1 MNLIRTCALAAL
13 ALASA
18 LVLTVFSVPA
28 SAAEQQRT
36 VEPFEAVHSYGS
48 FKLVLRQATPAAV
61 RLHGDPALLERVETR
76 VVTRR
81 GLATLEISLRRGE
94 RFEGRG
100 EIGID
105 IDVPS
110 LRALGM
116 SGAGAARATGL
127 DVKDLRV
134 ELAGSGMARLEG
146 RSTQLAIAI
155 GGSGDG
161 DATGLAADDV
171 AVEIAG
177 SGDASVQATRTL
189 AVSIAGSG
197 DVSYAGNPVVTSRV
211 AGSGHIARR

>member
-1 MNLIRTCALAAL
+1 MNLLRTCALAAL

-18 LVLTVFSVPA
+18 LVLAVFSVPA

-36 VEPFEAVHSYGS
+36 VESFEAVHSYGS

-81 GLATLEISLRRGE
+81 GLATLEIFLRRGE

-110 LRALGM
+110 LRTLGM
-116 SGAGAARATGL
+116 SGAGAALATGL

-134 ELAGSGMARLEG
+134 ELAGSGTARLDTC
-146 RSTQLAIAI
+146 SIAI
-155 GGSGDG
+155 VSGTCCRVPSRRSRWQRFTAMSAHSPGSRSPRRPSWHTPDTR
-161 DATGLAADDV
+161 ATLNARP
-171 AVEIAG
+171 IL
-177 SGDASVQATRTL
+177 SH
-189 AVSIAGSG
+189 
-197 DVSYAGNPVVTSRV
+197 SRC
-211 AGSGHIARR
+211 